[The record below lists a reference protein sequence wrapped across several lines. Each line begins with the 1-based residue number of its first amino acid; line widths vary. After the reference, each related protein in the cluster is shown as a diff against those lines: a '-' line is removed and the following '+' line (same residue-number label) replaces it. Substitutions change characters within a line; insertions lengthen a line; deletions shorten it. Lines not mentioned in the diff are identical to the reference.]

1 MALGVPVFAVF
12 YRYADKMMTNSLKRK
27 EKNTHTSYYYSL
39 EPYGLEDDEV
49 ELEPEKKKQQSLFSR
64 IRKEKKDLSQNKFA
78 FDHNDHVSDLDR
90 DASKLAEVSGKEKDL
105 LE

>member
-12 YRYADKMMTNSLKRK
+12 YRYADKLITGSLKRK

-39 EPYGLEDDEV
+39 EAYGLEDDEV
-49 ELEPEKKKQQSLFSR
+49 ELEPDKKQQQSLFSKF
-64 IRKEKKDLSQNKFA
+64 RKEKKDITQNKFA
-78 FDHNDHVSDLDR
+78 FDPNDRVSDLDR
-90 DASKLAEVSGKEKDL
+90 DAHKLDAVKDQDRNL

>member
-1 MALGVPVFAVF
+1 
-12 YRYADKMMTNSLKRK
+12 MTNSLKRR

-49 ELEPEKKKQQSLFSR
+49 ELEPDRKQQQSWFSR
-64 IRKEKKDLSQNKFA
+64 FRKEKKDLSQNKFA
-78 FDHNDHVSDLDR
+78 FDHNDGDQNR
-90 DASKLAEVSGKEKDL
+90 IGEVKDTNKDL

>member
-12 YRYADKMMTNSLKRK
+12 YRYADKLMINSLKRK

-49 ELEPEKKKQQSLFSR
+49 ELEPDKEKQQSLFSR
-64 IRKEKKDLSQNKFA
+64 LRKDKKDLSKNRFA
-78 FDHNDHVSDLDR
+78 FDRNDRVSALDR
-90 DASKLAEVSGKEKDL
+90 DAHKITENKDKNKDL